1 VLVVPARPPEQPD
14 GGEAELQAPAALEFR
29 DENPAPGKVR
39 GRVVLRRAADERR
52 IDGYRLFWTNAQ
64 GQPVALAKEWPAQ
77 AQDWQW
83 DILPDASLPAGAA
96 LLSAVSVY
104 GSRTSAQISVR
115 ADNFPRPMPVILDTG
130 ADTLVFTKPF
140 LTTEG
145 NDPTLLVLAIDSSNR
160 VTARRCA
167 RDGAF
172 CKRTDVSRPGFGPQ
186 SAVFGATM
194 LGTSV
199 YVVESTTDRR
209 MVVHKCSVDMTT
221 CSTQDI
227 SSGDATVRL
236 YGVELAI
243 DVARAELHSVSVEEF
258 TEAPVYRTVHRRCS
272 LDGTQCTR
280 KDLSIPI
287 GSLAFGVD
295 PPTGDLV
302 VVSAGY
308 GSRTPLV
315 RYRCARGSA
324 VCASSGIDVG
334 MPAHNRCFLSGA
346 VDARDGTLY
355 TVVARACAS
364 AGGPAPLLVRCPLGG
379 ADCQMTELPGTG
391 DHFGSVS
398 VAVDA
403 PRNRILVG
411 AGDLSPAGII
421 NTKVYSCE
429 APLGPCSS
437 QRVGLVNNEA
447 DANVAVDSANGDIY
461 VAARDAI
468 DGNTPTLTRCNSAG
482 AACFRAIL
490 ADAQSKLSF
499 ANNGFATSVAFAPD
513 GTMGLGATYLLNGV
527 GYTCA
532 PSNPTCQKSFVVTS
546 EETTVSYWPERSTFV
561 FAARTYDQANISIRP
576 KLGIGVCAPNTA
588 ACSIED
594 ASQGYGE
601 SGYLPRVLPDPTGQK
616 IQVVHLGLQ
625 NGYME
630 PLLTTC
636 SASVT
641 NCFHRRLAAEAGMAE
656 ASFWGPDAK
665 VTPGGESVLVTGV
678 SLGRLRLLRCS
689 LQTSSCVASD
699 LGPAPLV
706 RRESFSGTAV
716 LPSATF
722 VDVLTGSDDGIVSYR
737 CVDGGTCTP
746 RQLPVRRARGAGPNW
761 LSVVRDPEHDAVYVA
776 AFRDGTRQELFVG
789 REENHGTLTLYRC
802 SSDFAL
808 CHEVV
813 SRSDIFSTGVHDG
826 LPRSDGGPYFW
837 GTPAALVYDAPRR
850 RVVLGATD
858 AADLFRP
865 LLLQLDTY

>member
-1 VLVVPARPPEQPD
+1 
-14 GGEAELQAPAALEFR
+14 
-29 DENPAPGKVR
+29 
-39 GRVVLRRAADERR
+39 
-52 IDGYRLFWTNAQ
+52 
-64 GQPVALAKEWPAQ
+64 
-77 AQDWQW
+77 
-83 DILPDASLPAGAA
+83 
-96 LLSAVSVY
+96 
-104 GSRTSAQISVR
+104 
-115 ADNFPRPMPVILDTG
+115 
-130 ADTLVFTKPF
+130 
-140 LTTEG
+140 
-145 NDPTLLVLAIDSSNR
+145 
-160 VTARRCA
+160 
-167 RDGAF
+167 
-172 CKRTDVSRPGFGPQ
+172 
-186 SAVFGATM
+186 
-194 LGTSV
+194 
-199 YVVESTTDRR
+199 

-364 AGGPAPLLVRCPLGG
+364 AGGPAPLLVRCQLGG

-561 FAARTYDQANISIRP
+561 FAARTYDQANISSVQNLASAFVRP
-576 KLGIGVCAPNTA
+576 T
-588 ACSIED
+588 
-594 ASQGYGE
+594 
-601 SGYLPRVLPDPTGQK
+601 
-616 IQVVHLGLQ
+616 
-625 NGYME
+625 
-630 PLLTTC
+630 
-636 SASVT
+636 
-641 NCFHRRLAAEAGMAE
+641 RR
-656 ASFWGPDAK
+656 
-665 VTPGGESVLVTGV
+665 
-678 SLGRLRLLRCS
+678 
-689 LQTSSCVASD
+689 
-699 LGPAPLV
+699 PAPSKM
-706 RRESFSGTAV
+706 RHR
-716 LPSATF
+716 AT
-722 VDVLTGSDDGIVSYR
+722 VSPA
-737 CVDGGTCTP
+737 TCPACCQT
-746 RQLPVRRARGAGPNW
+746 RRARKSRW
-761 LSVVRDPEHDAVYVA
+761 CISVYRTD
-776 AFRDGTRQELFVG
+776 TWS
-789 REENHGTLTLYRC
+789 RC
-802 SSDFAL
+802 SPRVA
-808 CHEVV
+808 H
-813 SRSDIFSTGVHDG
+813 RSPTAFTGDW
-826 LPRSDGGPYFW
+826 LPRRAWQRLRSGVP
-837 GTPAALVYDAPRR
+837 TPRS
-850 RVVLGATD
+850 
-858 AADLFRP
+858 RP
-865 LLLQLDTY
+865 EASRCS